1 VNKSEQINDLATAL
15 AKAQAE
21 LSNPKKTSDNPF
33 FKSKYA
39 DLSEV
44 INVSKPILSE
54 HGLSIMQMLGYSE
67 SLVQCETVLLHVSGQ
82 FISSTLSLPVSKH
95 DAQGIGSA
103 CTYARRY
110 AWAAI
115 CGLAQEDDDG
125 NAAVKG
131 ISTQKHNIVN
141 DRPLLTPDQS
151 GAWENAKIAY
161 LRDRN
166 LDKVLARRT
175 MSEAHIEQLKI
186 ECEQ

>member
-1 VNKSEQINDLATAL
+1 VNKSEQINELATAL

-21 LSNPKKTSDNPF
+21 LSNAKKKSDNPF

-44 INVSKPILSE
+44 INVSKPVLSSQ
-54 HGLSIMQMLGYSE
+54 GLSIVQMLGYSE
-67 SLVQCETVLLHVSGQ
+67 SLVTCETVLLHISGQ
-82 FISSTLSLPVSKH
+82 YISSTLNLPVAKH
-95 DAQGIGSA
+95 DSQGIGSA

-110 AWAAI
+110 AWAAV

-131 ISTQKHNIVN
+131 INTQKKEVVN
-141 DRPLLTPDQS
+141 ERQLLTPKES
-151 GAWENAKIAY
+151 GAWANAKIAY
-161 LRDRN
+161 LRDGN

-175 MSEAHIEQLKI
+175 ISEEHIQQLKQ